1 MKIVSDIDLKILL
14 KYGFK
19 RIPYI
24 NYYQKT
30 VYYDSQKMYS
40 YIQYTIN
47 TKTRLIEIN
56 TVNIGHYKALFVID
70 DTLYN
75 LMKDNLIEKL
85 ESKGE

>member
-30 VYYDSQKMYS
+30 VYYD
-40 YIQYTIN
+40 
-47 TKTRLIEIN
+47 RLIEIK
-56 TVNIGHYKALFVID
+56 TVNLGHYESIFAID

-75 LMKDNLIEKL
+75 LMKDNLIEKI

>member
-47 TKTRLIEIN
+47 TKTRLIEIK
-56 TVNIGHYKALFVID
+56 TVNLGHYESIFAID

-75 LMKDNLIEKL
+75 LMKDNLIEKI
-85 ESKGE
+85 GGN